1 MKRPDATIYP
11 LLICSLVVLFLG
23 FTGWSIYRAVRA
35 EPNVL
40 DPEYYSRGLRYNQT
54 LLERRAASSLGWKM
68 VASLEGHRL
77 VIDLAGAD
85 RAAVSGAK
93 GSLRPAGSTVF
104 PTLSFR
110 ETRPG
115 QYTAR
120 LPAQLS
126 GDLRV
131 RIEFERQGARLVR
144 ELLLALSN
152 D

>member
-1 MKRPDATIYP
+1 MQRTDSRIYP
-11 LLICSLVVLFLG
+11 LLICGLVALFLG

-54 LLERRAASSLGWKM
+54 LLERRAAASLGWKM
-68 VASLEGHRL
+68 VATLEGRRL
-77 VIDLAGAD
+77 VIELAGSD
-85 RAAVSGAK
+85 RAAVRGAK
-93 GSLRPAGSTVF
+93 GSLRPADSTVF
-104 PTLSFR
+104 PTLRLR
-110 ETRPG
+110 EISPG
-115 QYTAR
+115 HYTAS

-144 ELLLALSN
+144 DLLLALA
-152 D
+152 DD